1 MEGILE
7 FLAGN
12 LFLVIFIIGGLFS
25 FFGRMN
31 KGEQSDE
38 NSPSKKAARP
48 NTGKVDWREI
58 FKQEETTSWPGSEQ
72 PKDQPSVEKT
82 EVYFD
87 IPEETNEQED
97 RQEKMAQKYRESKQY
112 IEDRQRSPILENEIG
127 RKASLDLQLNRLSN
141 QEAMKAVVW
150 SEVLGRPRGKQPHQ
164 TFVKKS

>member
-1 MEGILE
+1 MEGILD
-7 FLAGN
+7 LILGN
-12 LFLVIFIIGGLFS
+12 LVPVIIVIGGLFS
-25 FFGRMN
+25 FFGRMS

-38 NSPSKKAARP
+38 NSPSKKPARP

-72 PKDQPSVEKT
+72 PKDQPPAEKT

-87 IPEETNEQED
+87 IPEIKDEQED
-97 RQEKMAQKYRESKQY
+97 RQEKMAQKYRETKQY
-112 IEDRQRSPILENEIG
+112 IEDRQRSPILDNEIG
-127 RKASLDLQLNRLSN
+127 RKAPLDLQLNRLSN

-164 TFVKKS
+164 TFVRKS